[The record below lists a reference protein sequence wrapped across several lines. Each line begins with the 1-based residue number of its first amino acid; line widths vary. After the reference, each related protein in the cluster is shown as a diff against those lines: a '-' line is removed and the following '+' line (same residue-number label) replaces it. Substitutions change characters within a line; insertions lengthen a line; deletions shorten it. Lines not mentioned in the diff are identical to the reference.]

1 MGFSRQE
8 YWSGVPLPSPKKS
21 LSIRLTSK
29 AVFAVPENA
38 LESKNNAQV
47 PWGTGGMITVVIED
61 SLGRLEL
68 GLCFGPNIGSPSQS
82 QSVHVKNSPG
92 RFLNML
98 IFRPHPY
105 PPPLYSSFLLF
116 LPLFS

>member
-1 MGFSRQE
+1 M
-8 YWSGVPLPSPKKS
+8 PLPSPEKS

-29 AVFAVPENA
+29 AIFAMPENA

-68 GLCFGPNIGSPSQS
+68 GLCFGPNIGSPSQT
-82 QSVHVKNSPG
+82 QSVHVRIPQG
-92 RFLNML
+92 DF
-98 IFRPHPY
+98 
-105 PPPLYSSFLLF
+105 
-116 LPLFS
+116 